1 MKKKQLRIK
10 LLNITCVIYCT
21 MLYANPAAAVYPVTN
36 YTLDPYLMGR
46 SPQSMGNGLIETLV
60 SMNDKLAQATIT
72 ANENQKNAVVS
83 NASQAIQEQRMKNIL
98 NRIPDANACAEV
110 TSAGSRG
117 AAGANTSSAKE
128 ALAENSVKMFTQAST
143 GINEA
148 KKNIMG
154 RVSIEVCSEDDVKY
168 NRGGCSTI
176 GQYPDKDKSASSL
189 ITPPLSKSDAL
200 SNKVSNQSYSAE
212 QMSVA
217 EAAKRNLIGNLPVEQ
232 LNNKGLEDTTEGRE
246 YLSAFASFI
255 SRSTA
260 GTNAIDSILAI
271 KKASNVSV
279 NSRGANI
286 GSSLG
291 STQGAS
297 LAWSD
302 ASVKSKYATLFPG
315 TTFPDNPSEWE
326 MLRYEIYSRYAD
338 TTGADAWQV
347 KISSADEKETA
358 HEQARMQALDLR
370 LQMIQIERTE
380 DTNILLAAL
389 LGQQLQPVD
398 KQVLN
403 NLKTNATKSTQASVH

>member
-1 MKKKQLRIK
+1 MRNNKFKVKRIIVVSA
-10 LLNITCVIYCT
+10 LCFSV
-21 MLYANPAAAVYPVTN
+21 LYTNTAFAVWPVTEEVL
-36 YTLDPYLMGR
+36 TPYLMGA
-46 SPQSMGNGLIETLV
+46 SPQSMGNGIIETLV

-98 NRIPDANACAEV
+98 NRIPDANACEEV
-110 TSAGSRG
+110 TSAGGRG

-128 ALAENSVKMFTQAST
+128 ALSENSVKMFTQANT

-154 RVSIEVCSEDDVKY
+154 RVSISVCSEDDVKY
-168 NRGGCSTI
+168 NRGGCNTI

-200 SNKVSNQSYSAE
+200 SNKVSNQSYSVE
-212 QMSVA
+212 QIEVA
-217 EAAKRNLIGNLPVEQ
+217 EAAKRNLIGNLPVEP
-232 LNNKGLEDTTEGRE
+232 LKNKGLEDTTEGRE
-246 YLSAFASFI
+246 YLSAFSSFV

-260 GTNAIDSILAI
+260 GTNAIDSVLAM

-279 NSRGANI
+279 NSRGAKI
-286 GSSLG
+286 GSTLG
-291 STQGAS
+291 STQGAN
-297 LAWSD
+297 LAWLD
-302 ASVKSKYATLFPG
+302 ASVKNKYATLFPG

-370 LQMIQIERTE
+370 LQMLQIERTE

-398 KQVLN
+398 KQMLN
-403 NLKTNATKSTQASVH
+403 NLKTNATRATQAIK

>member
-1 MKKKQLRIK
+1 
-10 LLNITCVIYCT
+10 
-21 MLYANPAAAVYPVTN
+21 
-36 YTLDPYLMGR
+36 
-46 SPQSMGNGLIETLV
+46 
-60 SMNDKLAQATIT
+60 
-72 ANENQKNAVVS
+72 
-83 NASQAIQEQRMKNIL
+83 
-98 NRIPDANACAEV
+98 
-110 TSAGSRG
+110 
-117 AAGANTSSAKE
+117 
-128 ALAENSVKMFTQAST
+128 
-143 GINEA
+143 
-148 KKNIMG
+148 
-154 RVSIEVCSEDDVKY
+154 VCSEDDVKY
-168 NRGGCSTI
+168 NRGGCNTI

-200 SNKVSNQSYSAE
+200 SNKVSNQSYSVE
-212 QMSVA
+212 QMEVA
-217 EAAKRNLIGNLPVEQ
+217 EAAKRNLIGNLPVEP
-232 LNNKGLEDTTEGRE
+232 LKNKGLEDTTEGRE
-246 YLSAFASFI
+246 YLSAFSSFV

-260 GTNAIDSILAI
+260 GTNAIDSILAM

-279 NSRGANI
+279 NSRGAKI
-286 GSSLG
+286 GSTLG
-291 STQGAS
+291 STQGAN

-370 LQMIQIERTE
+370 LQMLQIERTE

-398 KQVLN
+398 KQMLN
-403 NLKTNATKSTQASVH
+403 NLKTNATRATQATK

>member
-1 MKKKQLRIK
+1 MRNNKFKVKRIIVVSA
-10 LLNITCVIYCT
+10 LCFSV
-21 MLYANPAAAVYPVTN
+21 LYTNTAFAVWPVTEEVL
-36 YTLDPYLMGR
+36 TPYLMGA
-46 SPQSMGNGLIETLV
+46 SPQSMGNGIIETLV

-98 NRIPDANACAEV
+98 NRIPDANACEEV
-110 TSAGSRG
+110 TSAGGRG

-128 ALAENSVKMFTQAST
+128 ALSENSVKMFTQANT

-154 RVSIEVCSEDDVKY
+154 RVSISVCSEDDVKY
-168 NRGGCSTI
+168 NRGGCNTI

-200 SNKVSNQSYSAE
+200 SNKVSNQSYSVE
-212 QMSVA
+212 QIEVA
-217 EAAKRNLIGNLPVEQ
+217 EAAKRNLIGNLPVEP
-232 LNNKGLEDTTEGRE
+232 LKNKGLEDTTEGRE
-246 YLSAFASFI
+246 YLSAFSSFV

-260 GTNAIDSILAI
+260 GTNAIDSVLAM

-279 NSRGANI
+279 NSRGAKI
-286 GSSLG
+286 GSTLG
-291 STQGAS
+291 STQGAN

-302 ASVKSKYATLFPG
+302 ASVKNKYATLFPG

-370 LQMIQIERTE
+370 LQMLQIERTE

-398 KQVLN
+398 KQMLN
-403 NLKTNATKSTQASVH
+403 NLKTNATRATQAIK

>member
-1 MKKKQLRIK
+1 
-10 LLNITCVIYCT
+10 CFSV
-21 MLYANPAAAVYPVTN
+21 LYTNTAFAVWPVTEEVL
-36 YTLDPYLMGR
+36 TPYLMGA
-46 SPQSMGNGLIETLV
+46 SPQSMGNGIIETLV

-98 NRIPDANACAEV
+98 NRIPDANACEEV
-110 TSAGSRG
+110 TSAGGRG

-128 ALAENSVKMFTQAST
+128 ALSENSVKMFTQANT

-154 RVSIEVCSEDDVKY
+154 RVSISVCSEDDVKY
-168 NRGGCSTI
+168 NRGGCNTI

-200 SNKVSNQSYSAE
+200 SNKVSNQSYSVE
-212 QMSVA
+212 QIEVA
-217 EAAKRNLIGNLPVEQ
+217 EAAKRNLIGNLPVEP
-232 LNNKGLEDTTEGRE
+232 LKNKGLEDTTEGRE
-246 YLSAFASFI
+246 YLSAFSSFV

-260 GTNAIDSILAI
+260 GTNAIDSVLAM

-279 NSRGANI
+279 NSRGAKI
-286 GSSLG
+286 GSTLG
-291 STQGAS
+291 STQGAN
-297 LAWSD
+297 LAWLD
-302 ASVKSKYATLFPG
+302 ASVKNKYATLFPG

-370 LQMIQIERTE
+370 LQMLQIERTE

-398 KQVLN
+398 KQMLN
-403 NLKTNATKSTQASVH
+403 NLKTNATRATQAIK